1 MQNKLLH
8 TAKSIFVL
16 TIGTLVLIS
25 CGNQQNSSGSGQQ
38 LSSFPVITVRPR
50 STVLYADY
58 PATLEGHQT
67 VEIRPRVSGYIT
79 KMYVDE
85 GAQVTKGE
93 KLFQLNSEEYEQ
105 QVRSAKSDVEAAKAA
120 VNTANMNL
128 QKTKPLAEKDIVSQY
143 DVEAAQYNLQS
154 KKAALAQAQARLVN
168 AQTNLGYTTVK
179 SPANGVIGNIPYRV
193 GSLVSSNIAKPLTV
207 VSDISKMYAYFSM
220 SERDL
225 LEIMREA
232 QGTDLR
238 EKIKQMPPVSFI
250 MADNSV
256 YPHKGNIEIASGLI
270 NQSTGSANFRATFP
284 NPEKLLR
291 SGGSGTVRLP
301 IPKDSVLIVPKKATY
316 DLQNK
321 HFVYVV
327 DNNGKVQSTPIQIS
341 SVSNAKTYVVTGG
354 LQAGDQIVINGLPN
368 LQDGITIK
376 PNPVNTDSVFE
387 SLSSD
392 STESTG

>member
-8 TAKSIFVL
+8 TAKSLLFL

-25 CGNQQNSSGSGQQ
+25 CGNQQNGSGAGQQ
-38 LSSFPVITVRPR
+38 LSSFPVITVSPR
-50 STVLYADY
+50 STVLHANY

-85 GAQVTKGE
+85 GARVSKGE

-105 QVRSAKSDVEAAKAA
+105 QLRSAKADVEAAKAA

-143 DVEAAQYNLQS
+143 DVESAQYNLQS
-154 KKAALAQAQARLVN
+154 KKAALAQAKARLIN

-179 SPANGVIGNIPYRV
+179 SPADGVIGNIPYRV

-207 VSDISKMYAYFSM
+207 VSDISKMYAYFSI

-225 LEIMREA
+225 LEMMREA
-232 QGTDLR
+232 QGADLR
-238 EKIKQMPPVSFI
+238 EKIKQMPNVSFV

-256 YPHKGNIEIASGLI
+256 YPHKGDLEIASGLI
-270 NQSTGSANFRATFP
+270 NQSTGAANFRATFP

-291 SGGSGTVRLP
+291 SGGSGTVRIP
-301 IPKDSVLIVPKKATY
+301 IPKDSVLMVPKKATY
-316 DLQNK
+316 DLQSK

-327 DNNGKVQSTPIQIS
+327 GKDGKVQSTPIQIN

-354 LQAGDQIVINGLPN
+354 LETGDQIVINGLPN
-368 LQDGITIK
+368 LQDGMTIK
-376 PNPVNTDSVFE
+376 PNPVNTDSVFK

-392 STESTG
+392 SAAASE